1 MLILLFLV
9 SKHAKKEEDTQLLLS
24 SDEEENSQEEEEEEE
39 GETATQQETEN
50 DTESF
55 ETDADGAESDEGE
68 EIVNTPIRPVIKK
81 RKKQLV
87 EAEETKKKRQKTSD
101 KSETPKTSNVEIMEK
116 KKKSEKRS
124 PGTSGQSKKSLA
136 ANLKKKKGEVKE
148 FTDANVDLNLHSD
161 SQIVHPRKIK
171 LTNNIILSCQMFD
184 METTKLNY
192 DFPALVFQR
201 KLKDSKAFEFNL
213 PLSICPNLIHGVNYI
228 MKENPKFFSKYSS
241 E

>member
-101 KSETPKTSNVEIMEK
+101 KSETPKTGNVEK
-116 KKKSEKRS
+116 KKKSEKPA